1 MFGCEKAFRIVIIVA
16 VLMSGGCRSRKTTAT
31 ISAVN
36 PYTEH
41 LAPMDIAT
49 TGRIGELVKLES
61 REQRGLVAALYLV
74 PGTTRLL
81 VVTTGDGFLRSF
93 DIKTAQEVFKHDLGI
108 VSESGVGYDR
118 DGHIVIGSRQKE
130 VRNDG
135 FGLTEYIGDIGIW
148 DTMTGSL
155 LECVDLICFEG
166 ERWAPLLLS
175 AMLDPRGTRVLD
187 HTHLSYSM
195 SDILGGNVSSISMV
209 NNPDWANQRAIGRM
223 VFDATGERI
232 AIAFQEGGI
241 EVEGGWPIL
250 PLGQNKWGDR
260 KTVTALEFSP
270 NGRHLARIRNEEL
283 SVWDL
288 GVLKGEV
295 SFSGHVPGGQFLAF
309 THHTGLLF
317 VGDTDEILIWDIEE
331 GELVLRLPT
340 PGITAITISADDRL
354 VIWGDHE
361 GVIHIW
367 GAPNQD

>member
-1 MFGCEKAFRIVIIVA
+1 MFGCDKVFRIVIFVA
-16 VLMSGGCRSRKTTAT
+16 VLMSGGCSSRKTTAT
-31 ISAVN
+31 MTATN
-36 PYTEH
+36 PSTEH
-41 LAPMDIAT
+41 LASIDIAA
-49 TGRIGELVKLES
+49 TGRIGELAKLES
-61 REQRGLVAALYLV
+61 GEQRGLVAALYLV

-81 VVTTGDGFLRSF
+81 FVTTGDGYLRSF
-93 DIKTAQEVFKHDLGI
+93 DIKTTQELFKHDLGI
-108 VSESGVGYDR
+108 VTESGVGFDR
-118 DGHIVIGSRQKE
+118 DGHIVIGARQKE

-148 DTMTGSL
+148 DTNTGAL

-166 ERWAPLLLS
+166 ERWAPLSLS

-209 NNPDWANQRAIGRM
+209 NNRDWANQRAIGQM

-232 AIAFQEGGI
+232 AIAYQEGGI
-241 EVEGGWPIL
+241 EIEGGLPIL

-270 NGRHLARIRNEEL
+270 DGRHLARIRDEEL

-295 SFSGHVPGGQFLAF
+295 SFSGHVPGGQLLAF
-309 THHTGLLF
+309 TNHTGLLF
-317 VGDTDEILIWDIEE
+317 VGNIDEILIWDIEE
-331 GELVLRLPT
+331 GELVLKLPT
-340 PGITAITISADDRL
+340 PGITAVTISSDDRL
-354 VIWGDHE
+354 LIWGDHE
-361 GVIHIW
+361 GAIHIW
-367 GAPNQD
+367 GVPNQD